1 MSQTGPNSPEMTGN
15 MILRAYLVK
24 SDGEPLYARSY
35 EKGRSSVEDTVPP
48 QVRACVTLFTS
59 SRSTA
64 VGQVYAL
71 EHEGL
76 RWAYMFFKSFA
87 IALLTSG
94 DEDAAHLKKRMTS
107 LGKELVTVYGGV
119 MTSWSGDMG
128 HIEGLEELVSRYVKM
143 DLGLPSE
150 RVSAV
155 IEKIVDANLEAHNVA
170 YVGVFDAAGN
180 VVHGTIPDSHLAAIR
195 SEISRGVIK
204 PVADVMPNTV
214 TIEGHEVSILRV
226 QSFTVAV
233 ASYKDENRLKA
244 VKAAGEI
251 AHSLALL
258 LHDESKRSKPRK
270 RTGKA

>member
-1 MSQTGPNSPEMTGN
+1 MSQIGPTSPEMTGD
-15 MILRAYLVK
+15 MIFRAYLVK

-35 EKGRSSVEDTVPP
+35 QKGRSSVEDTVPP
-48 QVRACVTLFTS
+48 QVRTCVTLFAS

-71 EHEGL
+71 EQEGL
-76 RWAYMFFKSFA
+76 RWAYMFFESFA
-87 IALLTSG
+87 IALLASG
-94 DEDAAHLKKRMTS
+94 DEDAAHLKKRMAS
-107 LGKELVTVYGGV
+107 LGKELVTIYGGV
-119 MTSWSGDMG
+119 MASWSGDMG
-128 HIEGLEELVSRYVKM
+128 HIEGLEELVSRYVTM

-150 RVSAV
+150 RVSAA
-155 IEKIVDANLEAHNVA
+155 IEKLVDANLEAHNVA

-180 VVHGTIPDSHLAAIR
+180 VVHGTIPDSHRAAIR

-233 ASYKDENRLKA
+233 ASYRDESRLKA
-244 VKAAGEI
+244 VKAAGEV
-251 AHSLALL
+251 AHSLELL
-258 LHDESKRSKPRK
+258 LHDESRRSRTRR
-270 RTGKA
+270 RTGKV